1 MMLAELRGKVGDRVR
16 GSEDVLTSYAF
27 GVCEAL
33 DPEELLVPWSAR
45 AARLDGQRLSLAAT
59 KAAYEFWPALD
70 LAGQGVEPDVLVTL
84 WDGAGVATLVLFEA
98 KFRSGPSGWPTGPDV
113 DDVTGQLGRQWLA
126 LNALAPHE
134 APGAPHAVSRRVIV
148 YLTADARRPDF
159 VLEGMAREVAKA
171 GHASDE
177 FRSALYWLSWRE
189 LSLRLRH
196 ARAKP
201 ARTTAVLAARLD
213 AVLAERALS
222 CFGGSQEPEAGPVPW
237 RYERRPYAFQ
247 SPTAEPAPWNYR
259 SR

>member
-1 MMLAELRGKVGDRVR
+1 MMLAELRGKVSSRVR

-33 DPEELLVPWSAR
+33 DPGELLVPWSAS
-45 AARLDGQRLSLAAT
+45 AARLDGQRLGLAAT
-59 KAAYEFWPALD
+59 RAAYEFWPALD
-70 LAGQGVEPDVLVTL
+70 LVGADVEPDVLVTL

-113 DDVTGQLGRQWLA
+113 DEVTGQLGRQWLA

-134 APGAPHAVSRRVIV
+134 APGAPHAISRRVIV

-159 VLEGMAREVAKA
+159 VLERMAHEVAKA
-171 GHASDE
+171 GHSSED

-189 LSLRLRH
+189 LSLRLR
-196 ARAKP
+196 RPRGGP

-213 AVLAERALS
+213 SVLADRALA
-222 CFGGSQEPEAGPVPW
+222 CFGGSNEPEAGPLPW
-237 RYERRPYAFQ
+237 RYESRPYALR
-247 SPTAEPAPWNYR
+247 PPAAQRLPWTYR